1 MVTGSI
7 KSFLFESSLTTHTI
21 FVWCIQTIEH
31 LSQRHPNFCLL
42 PFHNIFLFFINQI
55 RTVYRKSG
63 KTVAKV
69 PSLIVINNLEINL
82 FCRKSEKTDK
92 PVVLLVLYPSP
103 TIPDNLE
110 INVYGFFSGNGPSSG
125 SHQEY
130 RGTSG
135 FHVSLVEVVGALAWW
150 S

>member
-1 MVTGSI
+1 MVTSSI
-7 KSFLFESSLTTHTI
+7 KCFLFESSLTTHII

-31 LSQRHPNFCLL
+31 LSQRHPNFL
-42 PFHNIFLFFINQI
+42 PSAISQYLFFINQI

-69 PSLIVINNLEINL
+69 PSLIVINNFEINL

-92 PVVLLVLYPSP
+92 PVILVVLYPSP

-110 INVYGFFSGNGPSSG
+110 INVYGFFNGNVSLSG

-130 RGTSG
+130 RGTSS
-135 FHVSLVEVVGALAWW
+135 FHVSLVEVALGALVWW
-150 S
+150 